1 MQAFLLV
8 IDDIQD
14 RSLLRRGQPCW
25 YRYNDLGLAAINDSL
40 LLESAIFYLIKK
52 YFKGKDC
59 YVNLLETFHDVS
71 KDIFSFSKYI
81 HIYILNNFLLL
92 LN

>member
-1 MQAFLLV
+1 MQAFFLT

-14 RSLLRRGQPCW
+14 RSSLRRGQPCW
-25 YRYNDLGLAAINDSL
+25 YRYNDIGLAAINDSL
-40 LLESAIFYLIKK
+40 LLESVMFYLLKK

-71 KDIFSFSKYI
+71 KDIFSFPPVMYT
-81 HIYILNNFLLL
+81 YILFKLFPFTF
-92 LN
+92 